1 MDGAVSSTSE
11 AWHVRRRELGRV
23 HLVTGIVMALLDGG
37 ATYLSPLSSGTSD
50 GGLTHGAPTYECIH
64 REDYHVEDH

>member
-1 MDGAVSSTSE
+1 M
-11 AWHVRRRELGRV
+11 
-23 HLVTGIVMALLDGG
+23 TGIVTVLLDGG

-64 REDYHVEDH
+64 RED